1 MQRVYAILAL
11 LSWMLLLWPFPI
23 PVFLAS
29 CLACVG
35 VPLYRRLLNHMKR
48 YYANMLTALV
58 LILVIALPIAIMI
71 SMVTPQAL
79 NGLKLLDGIKKA
91 GWLQSPEMLTFLEPI
106 DQWVRVIPGL
116 EGGVP
121 QLTSE
126 AASYV
131 GAIMR
136 TMLSSTLGLAGS
148 TLSLFMH
155 IFVTILLT
163 MMGIL
168 YATTF
173 FHFAQITTHFPSAV
187 LGRFITAIREAI
199 RAVLAGVLLVA
210 ILQGV
215 LCGIGFAAAGL
226 PAPVFWS
233 LIATCMAPIPI
244 VGTSIVWLPAAI
256 FVWFSVSKAAAVGL
270 IIWCGLTIVGADNF
284 LRPFLLRWGG
294 IDAPVS
300 VMLMAIIGGLIA
312 LGPIGILAGPVIAA
326 FATQAGREAEQSKG
340 DGDLSSP
347 W

>member
-1 MQRVYAILAL
+1 MQRVYALLTL
-11 LSWMLLLWPFPI
+11 LSWTLLLWPFPI

-35 VPLYRRLLNHMKR
+35 VPLYRRLLGHMKR
-48 YYANMLTALV
+48 PYANLLTVCVLV
-58 LILVIALPIAIMI
+58 LVIALPIAIMLI
-71 SMVTPQAL
+71 LVTPQAL
-79 NGLKLLDGIKKA
+79 NGLKLLDGIKKT
-91 GWLQSPEMLTFLEPI
+91 GWLQSSEMQDFLAPI
-106 DQWVRVIPGL
+106 DHWIRVIPGL

-121 QLTSE
+121 QLTTE
-126 AASYV
+126 AMSYV
-131 GAIMR
+131 GTIMR
-136 TMLSSTLGLAGS
+136 SALTSTLGLAGS
-148 TLSLFMH
+148 TLSLVMH

-173 FHFAQITTHFPSAV
+173 FHFIHITTHFPSVV

-199 RAVLAGVLLVA
+199 RAVLAGVLLVSM
-210 ILQGV
+210 LQGL
-215 LCGIGFAAAGL
+215 LCGVGFAAAGL
-226 PAPVFWS
+226 PAPVFWG
-233 LIATCMAPIPI
+233 LIATCMAPVPI

-256 FVWFSVSKAAAVGL
+256 YIWFGVSKAAAVGL
-270 IIWCGLTIVGADNF
+270 GIWCALAIVVADNF

-326 FATQAGREAEQSKG
+326 FAMQAGREAEQGQG
-340 DGDLSSP
+340 DNSPPSP